1 MSFWIVAVAMAV
13 AAVAALA
20 LPLFR
25 NRVGGADPAEFDLE
39 VYHDQIAELERD
51 CERGV
56 LTQAEMKAARTEI
69 ARRILAADARLK
81 AQAGDQSAND
91 GGQARTMGVTV
102 LAVAL
107 AVMVPL
113 GALFLYLEV
122 GQPGSPD
129 MPLSTRT
136 DLAAGSQ
143 NDGLNRMVAELERAA
158 EADPGNADTW
168 MNLGL
173 AYKRMQRFG
182 ESAEALRKAFALRP
196 ATPMLNSEYGE
207 SLLLAAQGTVTPEA
221 RAAFEAVLAEEPD
234 DIRARHYLAL
244 ADYQAGRT
252 QAALDRWAALIA
264 ISPADAPWIE
274 VISEHL
280 TQAAEDLGLDVAD
293 VMPDPLPPTAGGGL
307 TAEQREE
314 MQAMSPEEREATVR
328 SMVEGLETRLA
339 ENPMDM
345 EGWVRLIRT
354 YNVMDD
360 RDAAQAALDRA
371 LEVFAAAPFPKQ
383 RLASLGQELGLN
395 APATVGE
402 ADIAG
407 MVERLAARLEQEPDD
422 LEGWQMLAR
431 SYMVMGERE
440 KARDA
445 MANAARLAPDDPG
458 VLVLEANAIREA
470 NGGQHSAESMSILRR
485 VLTLDPNHGEALWIV
500 GNAEAEAGNTEKAVE
515 MLERVYQQI
524 PESSEDRT
532 LVRQRIDEIRGG

>member
-25 NRVGGADPAEFDLE
+25 NRAAEVDPAEFDLE
-39 VYHDQIAELERD
+39 VYRDQITELERD

-56 LTQAEMKAARTEI
+56 LTRTEMAAARNEI

-81 AQAGDQSAND
+81 AKDVRRGASD
-91 GGQARTMGVTV
+91 GGQALTTGITV

-107 AVMVPL
+107 AILVPL
-113 GALFLYLEV
+113 GALSLYLEL
-122 GQPGSPD
+122 GQPGRPD
-129 MPLSTRT
+129 MPLSTRA
-136 DLAAGSQ
+136 DRGAGSQ
-143 NDGLNRMVAELERAA
+143 DDGLNRMVAELERAA
-158 EADPGNADTW
+158 QADPGNANNW

-173 AYKRMQRFG
+173 AYKRMERFG

-252 QAALDRWAALIA
+252 QEAMDRWSALIA
-264 ISPADAPWIE
+264 ISPADAPWLE
-274 VISEHL
+274 VVSEYL
-280 TQAAEDLGLDVAD
+280 TQAADDLGLDVAD
-293 VMPDPLPPTAGGGL
+293 VMPKPLPPAEGGGL
-307 TAEQREE
+307 TAEQRAAME
-314 MQAMSPEEREATVR
+314 AMSPEEREATIR
-328 SMVEGLETRLA
+328 SMVDGLEARLV

-345 EGWVRLIRT
+345 EGWVRLIRS
-354 YNVMDD
+354 YNAMDD
-360 RDAAQAALDRA
+360 RDAAQATLDRA

-383 RLASLGQELGLN
+383 RLASLGKELGLD

-407 MVERLAARLEQEPDD
+407 MVERLAERLEQEPDD
-422 LEGWQMLAR
+422 LQGWLMLAR
-431 SYMVMGERE
+431 SYTVMGERE
-440 KARDA
+440 KARAA
-445 MANAARLAPDDPG
+445 MAAAVRLAPDDPG
-458 VLVLEANAIREA
+458 VLALQATAIREA
-470 NGGQHSAESMSILRR
+470 NGGRHNAESMSILRR
-485 VLTLDPNHGEALWIV
+485 VLTLDPNNAEALWFV
-500 GNAEAEAGNTEKAVE
+500 GNAEADAGNTDKAIE
-515 MLERVYQQI
+515 MLERIYQQI
-524 PESSEDRT
+524 PESSEDRAR
-532 LVRQRIDEIRGG
+532 VRQRIDAIRGG

>member
-1 MSFWIVAVAMAV
+1 MSFWIVAGAMAV
-13 AAVAALA
+13 AAAAALA

-25 NRVGGADPAEFDLE
+25 NRVGEASPAEFDLE

-51 CERGV
+51 RERGV
-56 LTQAEMKAARTEI
+56 LTQAEMEAARNEI
-69 ARRILAADARLK
+69 ARRILAADARLE
-81 AQAGDQSAND
+81 AQTGQQAARD
-91 GGQARTMGVTV
+91 GGKARSVGVSV
-102 LAVAL
+102 LAIAL

-113 GALFLYLEV
+113 GAVFLYLEV
-122 GQPGSPD
+122 GQPGRPD

-136 DLAAGSQ
+136 DLAVGSQ
-143 NDGLNRMVAELERAA
+143 DDGLGRMIAELERAA
-158 EADPGNADTW
+158 EGDPGNADAW

-196 ATPMLNSEYGE
+196 ATPMLNSEFGE

-221 RAAFEAVLAEEPD
+221 RAAFEAVLAEEPN

-244 ADYQAGRT
+244 GDYQSGRT

-264 ISPADAPWIE
+264 ISPADAPWLD
-274 VISEHL
+274 VVSEHL
-280 TQAAEDLGLDVAD
+280 AQAAEDLGLDVAD
-293 VMPDPLPPTAGGGL
+293 VMPDPLPPADRGGL
-307 TAEQREE
+307 TAKQHEE
-314 MQAMSPEEREATVR
+314 LQSMSPEEREATVR
-328 SMVEGLETRLA
+328 NMVEGLEARLA

-345 EGWVRLIRT
+345 EGWVQLIRT
-354 YNVMDD
+354 YSVMDD

-383 RLASLGQELGLN
+383 RLASLGKELGLD

-407 MVERLAARLEQEPDD
+407 MVERLAERLEQEPDD

-440 KARDA
+440 KAREA

-458 VLVLEANAIREA
+458 ILALQANAIREA

-485 VLTLDPNHGEALWIV
+485 VLTLDPDNTEALWAV
-500 GNAEAEAGNTEKAVE
+500 GNAEAEAGNTEKAIE

-524 PESSEDRT
+524 PENNEDRT